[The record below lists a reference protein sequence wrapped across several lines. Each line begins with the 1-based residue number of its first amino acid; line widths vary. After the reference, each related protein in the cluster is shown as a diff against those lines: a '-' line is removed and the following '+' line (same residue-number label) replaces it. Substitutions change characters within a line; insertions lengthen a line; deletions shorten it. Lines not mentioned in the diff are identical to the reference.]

1 MAYQCI
7 VSDRDPR
14 FTSSFWKSLHQALG
28 TKLTFSTSFHAQT
41 DGQSERV
48 IQILED
54 LLRACVIDFQGSWDS
69 KFSLIEFTYKNSYQA
84 SIKMDPYEA
93 LYGRKC
99 RTPIHWDDVGERADL
114 GPKIVRQ
121 TTEMVVQIRNR
132 MKTAQSRQKS
142 YADKRRRDLE
152 FLVGDHV
159 FLKIAPM
166 KGVMRFGRKGKLSPR
181 YIGPFEILE
190 RVGTLAYR
198 LALPPHLSAVHN
210 VFHVSMLRKYLSDSA
225 HVLEF
230 EPLQLSQDFS
240 YEERPIGILK
250 RQEKRLRNKVIPMI
264 KVQWSNHSEEEAT
277 WELESVMH
285 EKYPDFIDDNE
296 LVGQTSQA
304 GGQPTGVGIRSDGV
318 QERFRSNGPK
328 EFAGSTDPLEAEEWV
343 KSLEDIFV
351 YMQLADEN
359 RVRCAVFMLRGDARL
374 WWEGAKLNVN
384 LTTLKWEGFKQVF
397 FEKYFTTDV
406 RSRLTKEFLNL
417 KQGGMLVAEYIKKF
431 ERGCYFVPLIETI
444 AIENLRHFMDGLKP
458 TIKRDVIMAE
468 PTDYKVAV
476 NKALKAELSWKE
488 IEEESQGKRQPF
500 QHQDQPGPAKKRNVG
515 PYQFQGQRQTAP
527 KTAEKPFC
535 PNCQKNHFGQCMKGQ
550 NVCFK
555 YGVVGHY
562 VKDCPQRKQPVQGRA
577 FVMTKE
583 EANPDTTVITGII
596 SLFGLCTTALL
607 YLGASHSFISES
619 CMRKFPK
626 LSEKSIT
633 GFNVT
638 VPSGE
643 ELFSNLVFPNI
654 DLELQGNKVV
664 ADLIVLPMP
673 EFDII
678 LGMDWLAKNGVSIDF
693 QQRMGF
699 LVSLSVTKELQRPS
713 LEKVEVVC
721 EYLEVFPDDI
731 FGLPPDRDL
740 EFSIELVPNANPVSK
755 KPYQLAPTEMKE
767 LKDQIQGLLDKGFV
781 RPSFSPWGAPV
792 LFVKKKDD
800 RYHQL
805 KIKESDIHKTVFGTR
820 YGHYEFLVMPF
831 GVTNAPSIF
840 MDLINRIFQPFLD
853 NFAIVFIDDILDK
866 RLYAKFRKCE
876 FWLERVTFLGH
887 VVSKEGVE
895 VDPYKVEAVK
905 NWPVPKTVTKIR
917 KANVVVDALSRKSAS
932 IAQLTVQRPLL
943 IEMQKFE
950 LEVLTQEVFA
960 KLLALTLHPTLRE
973 RIQEGQLSDAQLIK
987 WRQRDEEKDKNLY
1000 TLEDGLVR
1008 YRGRLWVPEDR
1019 TIRNDMLVEAHRS
1032 PYSFHPGSTK
1042 MYKDMQKLYW
1052 WPDMKRDIFK
1062 FVSECLTCQQVKAE
1076 HQRPAGMLKPLPI
1089 PEWKWDNVSMDFVVG
1104 LPKTLKGL
1112 NCIWVIVDRLTKSA
1126 HFLPVKTT

>member
-1 MAYQCI
+1 MVNLGDESHGSVCGHWGDDD
-7 VSDRDPR
+7 DRKPSPPPFWTPPLRYAQMTMR
-14 FTSSFWKSLHQALG
+14 FEVPSSEDGGREQA
-28 TKLTFSTSFHAQT
+28 
-41 DGQSERV
+41 
-48 IQILED
+48 
-54 LLRACVIDFQGSWDS
+54 
-69 KFSLIEFTYKNSYQA
+69 
-84 SIKMDPYEA
+84 
-93 LYGRKC
+93 
-99 RTPIHWDDVGERADL
+99 PIH
-114 GPKIVRQ
+114 
-121 TTEMVVQIRNR
+121 
-132 MKTAQSRQKS
+132 
-142 YADKRRRDLE
+142 
-152 FLVGDHV
+152 DH
-159 FLKIAPM
+159 L
-166 KGVMRFGRKGKLSPR
+166 
-181 YIGPFEILE
+181 
-190 RVGTLAYR
+190 
-198 LALPPHLSAVHN
+198 
-210 VFHVSMLRKYLSDSA
+210 
-225 HVLEF
+225 
-230 EPLQLSQDFS
+230 
-240 YEERPIGILK
+240 
-250 RQEKRLRNKVIPMI
+250 
-264 KVQWSNHSEEEAT
+264 
-277 WELESVMH
+277 
-285 EKYPDFIDDNE
+285 

-374 WWEGAKLNVN
+374 WWEGAKLN
-384 LTTLKWEGFKQVF
+384 
-397 FEKYFTTDV
+397 
-406 RSRLTKEFLNL
+406 EFLNL

-800 RYHQL
+800 
-805 KIKESDIHKTVFGTR
+805 S
-820 YGHYEFLVMPF
+820 
-831 GVTNAPSIF
+831 
-840 MDLINRIFQPFLD
+840 
-853 NFAIVFIDDILDK
+853 
-866 RLYAKFRKCE
+866 
-876 FWLERVTFLGH
+876 
-887 VVSKEGVE
+887 
-895 VDPYKVEAVK
+895 
-905 NWPVPKTVTKIR
+905 